1 MLLKQV
7 HKDKMCI
14 CESKSHAGTDQ
25 NGLKLIFGAFPLV
38 HEHLLSD
45 VFSVLEAVQ
54 SIVGIAVQ
62 P

>member
-1 MLLKQV
+1 MRQDETYFYVKHHV
-7 HKDKMCI
+7 
-14 CESKSHAGTDQ
+14 GTDQ
-25 NGLKLIFGAFPLV
+25 NGLKLILGALCLV

-54 SIVGIAVQ
+54 SVVGVTVQ